1 MNYRKL
7 NLTFGWLVFLIAT
20 IVYFITIED
29 TVSLWDCGEYITT
42 AYKLEVGHPP
52 GAPLFMMIGRLFSFF
67 ADPENVAVSI
77 NRLSALSSS
86 LSILFMFWSITL
98 LAKKIALK
106 DKKELSKGD
115 KIAVLGSGLIGSLAY
130 TFSDSFWFSAV
141 EGEVYA
147 MASLFTAIIFW
158 AILKWDEEMALV
170 QHENLDADYAPNRWL
185 LLIMFL
191 LGLAIGVH
199 LLGILVVPA
208 IGFVIYF
215 RYKKVADIKG
225 ILLTG
230 IVALLTFK
238 MSVVTN
244 DAGSIVGLTSVGNA
258 IYLSGLKWL
267 VMLAPLGIVFYMS
280 FGINKMSASKAQT
293 TFWVFAGL
301 MGLSLSSIL
310 LVYTGMSVT
319 RVFFICSATF
329 GAMSIYGYT
338 TKRDLTKLGSFLMM
352 GLIGIIIASI
362 VNIFMKSSMMYF
374 VISILGVLIFVGLTA
389 YDTQKIKNMY
399 TSSDSGE
406 LMGKKAVM
414 GALTLYLD
422 FINLFIMLLRLFGQ
436 RR

>member
-1 MNYRKL
+1 ME
-7 NLTFGWLVFLIAT
+7 F
-20 IVYFITIED
+20 
-29 TVSLWDCGEYITT
+29 
-42 AYKLEVGHPP
+42 
-52 GAPLFMMIGRLFSFF
+52 
-67 ADPENVAVSI
+67 
-77 NRLSALSSS
+77 
-86 LSILFMFWSITL
+86 
-98 LAKKIALK
+98 
-106 DKKELSKGD
+106 DKK
-115 KIAVLGSGLIGSLAY
+115 
-130 TFSDSFWFSAV
+130 
-141 EGEVYA
+141 
-147 MASLFTAIIFW
+147 
-158 AILKWDEEMALV
+158 
-170 QHENLDADYAPNRWL
+170 
-185 LLIMFL
+185 
-191 LGLAIGVH
+191 
-199 LLGILVVPA
+199 GILARAKAATRETAAVMDEGLRA
-208 IGFVIYF
+208 YML
-215 RYKKVADIKG
+215 KVYNYMATG

-230 IVALLTFK
+230 IVALITFK

-244 DAGSIVGLTSVGNA
+244 DAGSIVGLTQIGNA
-258 IYLSGLKWL
+258 IYMSGLKWI

-280 FGINKMSASKAQT
+280 FGINKMTAAKAQT
-293 TFWVFAGL
+293 TFWIFAAL

-389 YDTQKIKNMY
+389 YDTQKITNMY
-399 TSSDSGE
+399 SVSDTGE

>member
-1 MNYRKL
+1 MEFNKKGIL
-7 NLTFGWLVFLIAT
+7 
-20 IVYFITIED
+20 
-29 TVSLWDCGEYITT
+29 
-42 AYKLEVGHPP
+42 
-52 GAPLFMMIGRLFSFF
+52 GR
-67 ADPENVAVSI
+67 
-77 NRLSALSSS
+77 
-86 LSILFMFWSITL
+86 
-98 LAKKIALK
+98 AKEA
-106 DKKELSKGD
+106 
-115 KIAVLGSGLIGSLAY
+115 AQQ
-130 TFSDSFWFSAV
+130 SAV
-141 EGEVYA
+141 TMDEGLRAYMLKVYNY
-147 MASLFTAIIFW
+147 MAT
-158 AILKWDEEMALV
+158 
-170 QHENLDADYAPNRWL
+170 
-185 LLIMFL
+185 
-191 LGLAIGVH
+191 
-199 LLGILVVPA
+199 
-208 IGFVIYF
+208 
-215 RYKKVADIKG
+215 G

-230 IVALLTFK
+230 IIALLTFK
-238 MSVVTN
+238 MSVVT
-244 DAGSIVGLTSVGNA
+244 DSSGSIVGLTQMGNA
-258 IYLSGLKWL
+258 IYMSGLKWL

-280 FGINKMSASKAQT
+280 FGINKMSAAKAQT
-293 TFWVFAGL
+293 TFWIFAAL

-310 LVYTGMSVT
+310 LVYTGMSIT

-399 TSSDSGE
+399 AASDTGE